1 MYLLVCQAIHVGKS
15 DNQNNKYS
23 STIHIL
29 LRYQKLISQSN
40 IMGKAKKLK
49 LTSSARH
56 APLGDQ
62 IKTDDFAIPSSRP
75 SKDRKRIDEEDVDKF
90 VDGKLSEKILS
101 QARQQVKDLEYEE
114 LNIKDDQQ
122 GKKHLKPPIKMK
134 SESSDD
140 DSEDDES
147 DMNSVKLSS
156 EGGFDGQG

>member
-1 MYLLVCQAIHVGKS
+1 MGKS

-23 STIHIL
+23 STIRIL

-40 IMGKAKKLK
+40 MGKAKKLK

-122 GKKHLKPPIKMK
+122 GKKHVKPAIKMK
-134 SESSDD
+134 SESSDE
-140 DSEDDES
+140 DSEDDEN